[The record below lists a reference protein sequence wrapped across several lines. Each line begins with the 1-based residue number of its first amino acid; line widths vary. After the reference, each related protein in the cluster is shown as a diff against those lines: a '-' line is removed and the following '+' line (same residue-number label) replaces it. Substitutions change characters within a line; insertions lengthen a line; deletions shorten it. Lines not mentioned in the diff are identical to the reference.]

1 MVITN
6 PTTEQDG
13 KGSGGLLERAVTEAT
28 DGLKEI
34 RDEGPSAEPVYPTHA
49 SAEAHEAW
57 AFDSASYERAQTA
70 QDALD
75 RVAEIM
81 SGQVHPS

>member
-1 MVITN
+1 MVLTN

-13 KGSGGLLERAVTEAT
+13 ESSDGLHERALTEAT
-28 DGLKEI
+28 DGLKGI
-34 RDEGPSAEPVYPTHA
+34 RDECPSAEPVYPA
-49 SAEAHEAW
+49 NGSVEAHEAW

-75 RVAEIM
+75 RVDAIM
-81 SGQVHPS
+81 GGQPLP